1 MDPLQLLQ
9 QYFGHST
16 FRTGQQEAID
26 AILQQK
32 DVLAVMPTGAGKSIC
47 YQIPA
52 LMLSGITLVI
62 SPLISLMQD
71 QVENLRQSGIPAAC
85 LNSSMSFEEY
95 QQVLSG
101 AAAGMFRLIYVAP
114 ERLTTEAFLRFA
126 AHSTISMIT
135 VDEAHCVSQWGQD
148 FRPSYLEI
156 AKLTQQL
163 PQRPILT
170 AFTATATEQVKRD
183 IIQLLGLQAPVS
195 ISTGYNRS
203 NLYFA
208 VQRPQNKKKALL
220 DLMRKFAKKSG
231 IVYCSTRKLVEE
243 VCETLQDAGIAATRY
258 HAGLPDWERTA
269 NQEEFLYDHAQVMVA
284 TNAFG
289 MGIDKS
295 NVSFVI
301 HYNMPKDL
309 ESYYQ
314 EAGRAGRDG
323 EPAQCI
329 LLYSGR
335 DVRTNEFILE
345 QAAKLSE
352 GQQPDLQESLLRKSK
367 ERLKYMTFYATTPD
381 CLRHYLLRYFGEEAP
396 CSCGACSNCL
406 AHYEKKDMTL
416 EAKKIISC
424 VYRAAQNRYHL
435 SRTLAASVLTGSKK
449 EVVLQMH
456 LDQLS
461 TYGILSDQTHQQVV
475 QIIDALV
482 ADGDL
487 ALQPYRDYQALT
499 LTKASAAVLR
509 NEKQVELRL
518 PKKERVSHKQMEETE
533 DPLFQRLREFRQKL
547 ADSEEIPSYLIFT
560 NASLRDMCRK
570 KPLTMSEFRQVS
582 GVGVIKSQKYGA
594 CFIKEIQAFLAEQEA
609 EMSKK

>member
-1 MDPLQLLQ
+1 M
-9 QYFGHST
+9 
-16 FRTGQQEAID
+16 
-26 AILQQK
+26 
-32 DVLAVMPTGAGKSIC
+32 
-47 YQIPA
+47 
-52 LMLSGITLVI
+52 
-62 SPLISLMQD
+62 
-71 QVENLRQSGIPAAC
+71 
-85 LNSSMSFEEY
+85 
-95 QQVLSG
+95 
-101 AAAGMFRLIYVAP
+101 
-114 ERLTTEAFLRFA
+114 
-126 AHSTISMIT
+126 
-135 VDEAHCVSQWGQD
+135 
-148 FRPSYLEI
+148 
-156 AKLTQQL
+156 
-163 PQRPILT
+163 
-170 AFTATATEQVKRD
+170 
-183 IIQLLGLQAPVS
+183 
-195 ISTGYNRS
+195 
-203 NLYFA
+203 YFA

-220 DLMRKFAKKSG
+220 DLMRKFSKKSG

>member
-1 MDPLQLLQ
+1 
-9 QYFGHST
+9 
-16 FRTGQQEAID
+16 
-26 AILQQK
+26 
-32 DVLAVMPTGAGKSIC
+32 
-47 YQIPA
+47 
-52 LMLSGITLVI
+52 
-62 SPLISLMQD
+62 
-71 QVENLRQSGIPAAC
+71 
-85 LNSSMSFEEY
+85 
-95 QQVLSG
+95 
-101 AAAGMFRLIYVAP
+101 
-114 ERLTTEAFLRFA
+114 
-126 AHSTISMIT
+126 
-135 VDEAHCVSQWGQD
+135 
-148 FRPSYLEI
+148 
-156 AKLTQQL
+156 
-163 PQRPILT
+163 
-170 AFTATATEQVKRD
+170 
-183 IIQLLGLQAPVS
+183 
-195 ISTGYNRS
+195 
-203 NLYFA
+203 
-208 VQRPQNKKKALL
+208 
-220 DLMRKFAKKSG
+220 
-231 IVYCSTRKLVEE
+231 
-243 VCETLQDAGIAATRY
+243 
-258 HAGLPDWERTA
+258 
-269 NQEEFLYDHAQVMVA
+269 
-284 TNAFG
+284 
-289 MGIDKS
+289 
-295 NVSFVI
+295 
-301 HYNMPKDL
+301 
-309 ESYYQ
+309 
-314 EAGRAGRDG
+314 
-323 EPAQCI
+323 
-329 LLYSGR
+329 
-335 DVRTNEFILE
+335 
-345 QAAKLSE
+345 
-352 GQQPDLQESLLRKSK
+352 
-367 ERLKYMTFYATTPD
+367 
-381 CLRHYLLRYFGEEAP
+381 
-396 CSCGACSNCL
+396 
-406 AHYEKKDMTL
+406 MTL